1 MICKEYA
8 HELAKLSRFDKSN
21 VGNELRLI
29 DVAIR
34 KACVRGYMRI
44 THYISFC
51 TKYEDVLFIRNELL
65 KHQYSCKIHELCES
79 PYYKTYYLE
88 IGWQ

>member
-34 KACVRGYMRI
+34 KACVRGYMR
-44 THYISFC
+44 TSHYVSFG
-51 TKYEDVLFIRNELL
+51 TKYDDVLFIRNELL
-65 KHQYSCKIHELCES
+65 KHKYSCTIHDLS
-79 PYYKTYYLE
+79 DYPHYKTYLLE